1 MDASKTTRKQDRV
14 DPAVIDCDE
23 NGIPRFW
30 PDGTP
35 YKLRRLRKADRV
47 FKTGKQTEWWSS

>member
-1 MDASKTTRKQDRV
+1 VSAQTTRKQARV

-23 NGIPRFW
+23 SGIPRFW

-47 FKTGKQTEWWSS
+47 FKTGNQTEWWES